1 MNRELRRVL
10 NTKQNNIDLK
20 NNVSIST
27 MTDGQL
33 SISQERGKPL
43 YIAVKKNNRLH
54 KTYLSSDGNQIVD
67 KKLTISELE
76 VTKSYNDYRII
87 CHNFS
92 ADLNASKAYMPWFN
106 NRTVDT
112 DMDAAARSFL
122 APYDMVLHKL
132 IIRPET
138 LSSGT
143 PNFTF
148 GLDKQSDGSTTVNSV
163 ATFTYEPTLVS
174 NTMITVKRND
184 GWSALPKINA
194 GEKVGLSIQAAS
206 DTSGNIDWFITTVWE
221 IKIKI

>member
-10 NTKQNNIDLK
+10 NTKQNNNELK

-27 MTDGQL
+27 MRDGQV

-67 KKLTISELE
+67 KKLTVSELE

-87 CHNFS
+87 VHNFQ
-92 ADLNASKAYMPWFN
+92 DDIGNTKIYVPWFN
-106 NRTVDT
+106 NSIEGT
-112 DMDAAARSFL
+112 DMNHSSRSFL
-122 APYDMVLHKL
+122 APYDMILHKL
-132 IIRPET
+132 IMRPET

-148 GLDKQSDGSTTVNSV
+148 GLDKQDNESTTVNSV
-163 ATFTYEPTLVS
+163 ATFTYEPTLAS

-206 DTSGNIDWFITTVWE
+206 DTSSSIDWFITTVWE